1 MSVEP
6 TDDFPAAGQT
16 LDLAAVQRFQR
27 EFAAAREWE
36 QFHTPKNL
44 AMALAGE
51 AGELLEIFQWLT
63 PEQAARITET
73 ARGREAVEHEL
84 ADVLAHV
91 IRLADVLGID
101 LSAALWNKLRL
112 NGEKY
117 PVAQARGHARKY
129 SELASEGTNDG

>member
-1 MSVEP
+1 MESASP
-6 TDDFPAAGQT
+6 PPGASQT
-16 LDLAAVQRFQR
+16 LDLAAVARFQR
-27 EFAAAREWE
+27 EFAAARDWE

-63 PEQAARITET
+63 PEQSARITDT
-73 ARGREAVEHEL
+73 SKGKEAVEHEL
-84 ADVLAHV
+84 ADVLGYV

-101 LSAALWNKLRL
+101 LVQALWTKLQF

-117 PVAQARGHARKY
+117 PVAQSRGHARKY
-129 SELASEGTNDG
+129 SELAPEAGG

>member
-1 MSVEP
+1 ME
-6 TDDFPAAGQT
+6 PAAGNPNSSHR
-16 LDLAAVQRFQR
+16 LDLTAVQQFLR
-27 EFAAAREWE
+27 EFAAAREWN

-63 PEQAARITET
+63 PEQSAQVAST
-73 ARGREAVEHEL
+73 AKGREAVEHEL
-84 ADVLAHV
+84 ADVLGYV

-101 LSAALWNKLRL
+101 LAQALWTKLRL

-117 PVAQARGHARKY
+117 PVERARGHARKY
-129 SELASEGTNDG
+129 SELAED

>member
-1 MSVEP
+1 MEP
-6 TDDFPAAGQT
+6 SASSLATSQT
-16 LDLAAVQRFQR
+16 LDLAAVARFQR

-63 PEQAARITET
+63 PEQSAQITDT
-73 ARGREAVEHEL
+73 IKGKEAVEHEL
-84 ADVLAHV
+84 ADVLGYV

-101 LSAALWNKLRL
+101 LAQALWTKLRL

-117 PVAQARGHARKY
+117 PVAQSRGHARKY
-129 SELASEGTNDG
+129 SDLAAEGSD

>member
-1 MSVEP
+1 ML
-6 TDDFPAAGQT
+6 PAGDLPPERK
-16 LDLAAVQRFQR
+16 LDLAAVARFQR

-63 PEQAARITET
+63 PEQSAQVIDTPKSRQ
-73 ARGREAVEHEL
+73 AVEHEL
-84 ADVLAHV
+84 ADVLAYV

-101 LSAALWNKLRL
+101 LAQALWAKLRL

-117 PVAQARGHARKY
+117 PEAQARGHARKY
-129 SELASEGTNDG
+129 SDLGGGG